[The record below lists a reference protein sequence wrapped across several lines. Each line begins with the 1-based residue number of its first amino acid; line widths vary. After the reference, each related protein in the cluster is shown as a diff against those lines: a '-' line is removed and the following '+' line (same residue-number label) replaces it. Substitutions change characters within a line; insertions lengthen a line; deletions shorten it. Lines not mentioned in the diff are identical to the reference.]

1 MGTIGMMDDG
11 DPRPFQSDCQDSS
24 ARRLERISPETLLF
38 RTYKGSPLNA
48 KDLCNP
54 DLAPAWETAA
64 PDTGAVA
71 IVTLAR
77 PLVSRTMNCSASIVR
92 GFVLT
97 AAIDP
102 SAASRISATTPR
114 RK

>member
-1 MGTIGMMDDG
+1 MT
-11 DPRPFQSDCQDSS
+11 
-24 ARRLERISPETLLF
+24 ETLDLF
-38 RTYKGSPLNA
+38 RAIVNTQVRVDLSGSRRKLRTYKGSPLNA